1 MVSLKYVVFVLRAD
15 NDGEGGILAL
25 LSLVAADQVADGAKL
40 PALVL
45 LGVLGASL
53 LYGDGVITPAIS
65 VLSAM
70 EGLKLVAP
78 GFEQFIVPATIAVL
92 IGLFV
97 IQRYGTGSI
106 GKLFGPIMVVW
117 FVVIG
122 GLGLANIWMAP
133 AILKAI
139 NPAEA
144 ARFLIDDPKISFVV
158 IGAVFLAL
166 TGGEALYADMGHVG
180 ATAIRRAWFGL
191 VLPALLLNYFG
202 QGALILADPT
212 AADNPFYKL
221 APGWALIPMVV
232 LATFATIIASQALVS
247 GVFSLTRQA
256 MQMGL
261 CPRARI
267 ISTSFDEAGQIYIPA
282 ANWLLMTGTLLTV
295 VLFRSS
301 ESLAAAYGIAVSG
314 TMLITTIL
322 LYRVAVSRWQW
333 PPGVAI
339 PIVAIFGAID
349 ATFLVSNSIKIV
361 EGGWFP
367 LIVGGVIAVLM
378 LTWREGSSEV
388 RHRLQEMSM
397 PLKEFLDY
405 ADKTVIGRAPGMGVW
420 LTKVE
425 HGASPMLLRHIEHN
439 RVLHATVVLLTFV
452 SDRRPRVPF
461 HERFS
466 VHRLGHGFYRIQV
479 KLGFMQTPDIPLS
492 LINCNKLG
500 FDADLDNKNYYIA
513 HETIVRRGVESSME
527 PVSFAIFSFLNR
539 IASRAPDFFKIPHDA
554 IIEVGIS
561 GGDLTLALP
570 CAAFAAAYPPHGS
583 GRKDPHQTCTP
594 FGTRMPCRRYCARSL
609 CAECLRRVICQ
620 NSNCCPL
627 SLWRSC
633 FRARPTLRL
642 PEGAEA
648 EGVVAA
654 AAAVILAAGCAAA
667 EARISVAAHVTL
679 AAGPRYPDQR
689 RDLASARTI
698 RSPSAIPEVVRSAAE
713 RLSMPTK
720 IQGSVRTAIR
730 RTGMRS

>member
-1 MVSLKYVVFVLRAD
+1 MDMPSSGPVGGLIERSATHVAQSPSEAALDQAKYLHHAGSPGFLALTALGVVFGDIGTSPLYAFQVALIGIGHAPTAADVIGIVSLILWALTFMVALKYVTFVLRAD

-25 LSLVAADQVADGAKL
+25 LSLVAADRVARGAKL

-45 LGVLGASL
+45 LGVVGASL

-70 EGLKLVAP
+70 EGLKLVAS
-78 GFEQFIVPATIAVL
+78 GFEHFIVPATMAVL

-106 GKLFGPIMVVW
+106 GKLFGPIMVIW
-117 FVVIG
+117 FVVIAA
-122 GLGLANIWMAP
+122 LGIAGIWTAP

-139 NPAEA
+139 NPVEA
-144 ARFLIDDPKISFVV
+144 ARFLMTDPKISFVV

-180 ATAIRRAWFGL
+180 ATAIRRAWFAL
-191 VLPALLLNYFG
+191 VMPALLLNYFG
-202 QGALILADPT
+202 QGALILSDPA

-232 LATFATIIASQALVS
+232 LATLATIIASQALIS

-267 ISTSFDEAGQIYIPA
+267 TPTSFDEAGQIYVPA
-282 ANWLLMTGTLLTV
+282 ANWLLMTGTLVTV
-295 VLFRSS
+295 LLFRSS
-301 ESLAAAYGIAVSG
+301 EHLAAAYGIAVSG

-322 LYRVAVSRWQW
+322 LYRVAVSRWRW
-333 PPGVAI
+333 PLGAAI
-339 PIVAIFGAID
+339 PVFAIFGAID
-349 ATFLVSNSIKIV
+349 AMFLVSNSLKIA

-367 LIVGGVIAVLM
+367 LVVGFVIAALM
-378 LTWREGSSEV
+378 LSWRKGSSAV
-388 RHRLQEMSM
+388 RHRLHEMSM
-397 PLKEFLDY
+397 PLQEFLEF
-405 ADKTVIGRAPGMGVW
+405 ADKAVVGRAAGMGVW

-461 HERFS
+461 HERHS

-479 KLGFMQTPDIPLS
+479 RLGFMQTPDIPLT

-500 FDADLDNKNYYIA
+500 FDADLDHKNYYIA
-513 HETIVRRGVESSME
+513 HETIVRRDARSSVDAM
-527 PVSFAIFSFLNR
+527 SFAIFSFLNR

-554 IIEVGIS
+554 IIEVG
-561 GGDLTLALP
+561 
-570 CAAFAAAYPPHGS
+570 F
-583 GRKDPHQTCTP
+583 
-594 FGTRMPCRRYCARSL
+594 
-609 CAECLRRVICQ
+609 RVDI
-620 NSNCCPL
+620 
-627 SLWRSC
+627 
-633 FRARPTLRL
+633 
-642 PEGAEA
+642 
-648 EGVVAA
+648 
-654 AAAVILAAGCAAA
+654 
-667 EARISVAAHVTL
+667 
-679 AAGPRYPDQR
+679 
-689 RDLASARTI
+689 
-698 RSPSAIPEVVRSAAE
+698 
-713 RLSMPTK
+713 
-720 IQGSVRTAIR
+720 
-730 RTGMRS
+730 

>member
-1 MVSLKYVVFVLRAD
+1 MDLPSSAPVGGLIDRSATRVVPSQSEVAPDQAKYLHHAGSPWFLALTALGVVFGDIGTSPLYAFQVALTGVGHSPPTQADVLGIVSLILWALTVMVSLKYVVFVLRAD

-25 LSLVAADQVADGAKL
+25 LSLVAADQVANGARL
-40 PALVL
+40 PVLVL
-45 LGVLGASL
+45 LGVIGASL

-78 GFEQFIVPATIAVL
+78 GFEHFVVPATIAVL

-106 GKLFGPIMVVW
+106 GKLFGPIMVIW

-122 GLGLANIWMAP
+122 GLGVANIWMAP
-133 AILKAI
+133 AILRAVS
-139 NPAEA
+139 PTEA
-144 ARFLIDDPKISFVV
+144 VSFLIADPKISFVV

-180 ATAIRRAWFGL
+180 ANAIRRAWFGL

-202 QGALILADPT
+202 QGALILSDPA

-267 ISTSFDEAGQIYIPA
+267 TPTSVDEAGQIYVPA

-301 ESLAAAYGIAVSG
+301 ENLAAAYGIAVSG

-333 PPGVAI
+333 PPAVAI
-339 PIVAIFGAID
+339 PVIAIFGAID

-367 LIVGGVIAVLM
+367 LLVGGLIAVLM
-378 LTWREGSSEV
+378 LSWRKGSSEV
-388 RHRLQEMSM
+388 RHRLHEMSM
-397 PLKEFLDY
+397 PLNEFIDY
-405 ADKTVIGRAPGMGVW
+405 ADSTCIGRAPGMGVW

-461 HERFS
+461 HERHS

-479 KLGFMQTPDIPLS
+479 RLGFMQTPDIPLT
-492 LINCNKLG
+492 LINCNRLG
-500 FDADLDNKNYYIA
+500 FDADLDHKNYYIA
-513 HETIVRRGVESSME
+513 HETIVRRAVGSAIE
-527 PVSFAIFSFLNR
+527 PIPFAIFSFLNR

-554 IIEVGIS
+554 IIEVG
-561 GGDLTLALP
+561 
-570 CAAFAAAYPPHGS
+570 F
-583 GRKDPHQTCTP
+583 
-594 FGTRMPCRRYCARSL
+594 
-609 CAECLRRVICQ
+609 RV
-620 NSNCCPL
+620 
-627 SLWRSC
+627 
-633 FRARPTLRL
+633 
-642 PEGAEA
+642 
-648 EGVVAA
+648 
-654 AAAVILAAGCAAA
+654 
-667 EARISVAAHVTL
+667 
-679 AAGPRYPDQR
+679 
-689 RDLASARTI
+689 
-698 RSPSAIPEVVRSAAE
+698 EV
-713 RLSMPTK
+713 
-720 IQGSVRTAIR
+720 
-730 RTGMRS
+730 

>member
-1 MVSLKYVVFVLRAD
+1 MDMPSTAPIADLTSRSVAGLAPSPSEAARDQAKYLHHAGSPAFLALTALGVVFGDIGTSPLYAFQVALIGVGHPVPTAPEVLGIVSLILWALTIMVSLKYVIFVLRAD

-25 LSLVAADQVADGAKL
+25 LSLVGAEQVANGVKL

-45 LGVLGASL
+45 LGVVGAAL

-70 EGLKLVAP
+70 EGLKLVTP
-78 GFEQFIVPATIAVL
+78 GFEPFIVPATIAVL

-97 IQRYGTGSI
+97 IQRRGTGSI
-106 GKLFGPIMVVW
+106 GRLFRPVMVVW
-117 FVVIG
+117 FAVIG
-122 GLGLANIWMAP
+122 ALGLANIWIAP

-144 ARFLIDDPKISFVV
+144 ARFLIADPKVAFVV

-180 ATAIRRAWFGL
+180 ATAIRRAWFAL

-202 QGALILADPT
+202 QGALVLSDP
-212 AADNPFYKL
+212 AAVDNPFYKL

-261 CPRARI
+261 CPRAQI
-267 ISTSFDEAGQIYIPA
+267 ISTSFDEAGQIYVPA
-282 ANWLLMTGTLLTV
+282 ANWLLMIGTLLTV

-301 ESLAAAYGIAVSG
+301 ENLAAAYGIAVSG

-322 LYRVAVSRWQW
+322 LYRVAISRWMW
-333 PPGVAI
+333 PSGVAI
-339 PIVAIFGAID
+339 PIIAIFGAID

-367 LIVGGVIAVLM
+367 LIVGAAIAVLM
-378 LTWREGSSEV
+378 LSWRRGSSEV

-397 PLKEFLDY
+397 PLKEFLEY
-405 ADKTVIGRAPGMGVW
+405 ADKAVIGRASGMGVW
-420 LTKVE
+420 LTKVD

-461 HERFS
+461 HERHS

-479 KLGFMQTPDIPLS
+479 RLGFMQTPDIPLS

-500 FDADLDNKNYYIA
+500 FDADLDHKNYYIA
-513 HETIVRRGVESSME
+513 HETIVRREQGSLMQ
-527 PVSFAIFSFLNR
+527 PISFAIFSFLNR
-539 IASRAPDFFKIPHDA
+539 IASRAPDFFRIPQDA
-554 IIEVGIS
+554 IIEVG
-561 GGDLTLALP
+561 
-570 CAAFAAAYPPHGS
+570 F
-583 GRKDPHQTCTP
+583 
-594 FGTRMPCRRYCARSL
+594 
-609 CAECLRRVICQ
+609 RV
-620 NSNCCPL
+620 
-627 SLWRSC
+627 
-633 FRARPTLRL
+633 
-642 PEGAEA
+642 
-648 EGVVAA
+648 
-654 AAAVILAAGCAAA
+654 
-667 EARISVAAHVTL
+667 
-679 AAGPRYPDQR
+679 
-689 RDLASARTI
+689 
-698 RSPSAIPEVVRSAAE
+698 EV
-713 RLSMPTK
+713 
-720 IQGSVRTAIR
+720 
-730 RTGMRS
+730 

>member
-1 MVSLKYVVFVLRAD
+1 MDLPSSAPVGGLIDRSATRVVPSQSAVAPDQAKYLHHAGSPWFLALTALGVVFGDIGTSPLYAFQVALTGVGHSPPAQADVLGIVSLILWALTVMVSLKYVVFVLRAD

-25 LSLVAADQVADGAKL
+25 LSLVAADQVANGARL
-40 PALVL
+40 PVLVL
-45 LGVLGASL
+45 LGVIGASL

-78 GFEQFIVPATIAVL
+78 GFEHFVVPATIAVL

-106 GKLFGPIMVVW
+106 GKLFGPIMVIW

-122 GLGLANIWMAP
+122 GLGAANIWMAP
-133 AILKAI
+133 AILRAVS
-139 NPAEA
+139 PTEA
-144 ARFLIDDPKISFVV
+144 VSFLIADPKISFVV

-180 ATAIRRAWFGL
+180 ANAIRRAWFGL

-202 QGALILADPT
+202 QGALILSDPA

-267 ISTSFDEAGQIYIPA
+267 TPTSVDEAGQIYVPA

-301 ESLAAAYGIAVSG
+301 ENLAAAYGIAVSG

-322 LYRVAVSRWQW
+322 LYRVAVSRWRW
-333 PPGVAI
+333 PPAVAI
-339 PIVAIFGAID
+339 PVIAIFGAID

-367 LIVGGVIAVLM
+367 LIVGGLIAVLM
-378 LTWREGSSEV
+378 LSWRKGSSEV
-388 RHRLQEMSM
+388 RHRLHEMSM
-397 PLKEFLDY
+397 PLNEFIDY
-405 ADKTVIGRAPGMGVW
+405 ADSTCIGRAPGMGVW

-461 HERFS
+461 HERHS

-479 KLGFMQTPDIPLS
+479 RLGFMQTPDIPLT
-492 LINCNKLG
+492 LINCNRLG
-500 FDADLDNKNYYIA
+500 FDADLDHKNYYVA
-513 HETIVRRGVESSME
+513 HETIVRRAVGSAIE
-527 PVSFAIFSFLNR
+527 PIPFAIFSFLNR

-554 IIEVGIS
+554 IIEVG
-561 GGDLTLALP
+561 
-570 CAAFAAAYPPHGS
+570 F
-583 GRKDPHQTCTP
+583 
-594 FGTRMPCRRYCARSL
+594 
-609 CAECLRRVICQ
+609 RV
-620 NSNCCPL
+620 
-627 SLWRSC
+627 
-633 FRARPTLRL
+633 
-642 PEGAEA
+642 
-648 EGVVAA
+648 
-654 AAAVILAAGCAAA
+654 
-667 EARISVAAHVTL
+667 
-679 AAGPRYPDQR
+679 
-689 RDLASARTI
+689 
-698 RSPSAIPEVVRSAAE
+698 EV
-713 RLSMPTK
+713 
-720 IQGSVRTAIR
+720 
-730 RTGMRS
+730 

>member
-1 MVSLKYVVFVLRAD
+1 MDMPSSAPASDLVSRSVASFAPSRAETVLDQPNYLHHAGNPGFLALTALGVVFGDIGTSPLYAFQVALIGVGHPVPTAAEVLGIVSLILWALTVMVSLKYVVFVLRAD

-25 LSLVAADQVADGAKL
+25 LSLVGADQVANGLKL
-40 PALVL
+40 PVLVL
-45 LGVLGASL
+45 LGVVGASL

-78 GFEQFIVPATIAVL
+78 GFEHFIVPATLLVL
-92 IGLFV
+92 IGLFA
-97 IQRYGTGSI
+97 IQRHGTGSI
-106 GKLFGPIMVVW
+106 GRLFGPLMVIW

-122 GLGLANIWMAP
+122 ALGLVNLWMAP

-144 ARFLIDDPKISFVV
+144 ARFLVDDPKISFVV

-202 QGALILADPT
+202 QGALILSDPS
-212 AADNPFYKL
+212 AVDNPFYKL
-221 APGWALIPMVV
+221 APGWALLPMLA

-267 ISTSFDEAGQIYIPA
+267 IPTSAEEAGQIYVPA
-282 ANWLLMTGTLLTV
+282 ANWLLMVGTLLTV

-322 LYRVAVSRWQW
+322 LYRVALSRWQW
-333 PPGVAI
+333 LPGVAI
-339 PIVAIFGAID
+339 PIIAVFGAID

-367 LIVGGVIAVLM
+367 LLIGGVIAILM
-378 LTWREGSSEV
+378 LCWRKGASEV
-388 RHRLQEMSM
+388 RRRLQEMSM
-397 PLKEFLDY
+397 PLKDFLDY
-405 ADKTVIGRAPGMGVW
+405 ADKAVIGRAAGMGVW

-461 HERFS
+461 HERHS

-479 KLGFMQTPDIPLS
+479 RLGFMQTPDIPLS

-500 FDADLDNKNYYIA
+500 FDADLDHKNYYIA
-513 HETIVRRGVESSME
+513 HETIVRREAGSSME
-527 PVSFAIFSFLNR
+527 PISFAIFSFLNR
-539 IASRAPDFFKIPHDA
+539 IASRAPDFFKIPQDA
-554 IIEVGIS
+554 IIEVG
-561 GGDLTLALP
+561 
-570 CAAFAAAYPPHGS
+570 F
-583 GRKDPHQTCTP
+583 
-594 FGTRMPCRRYCARSL
+594 
-609 CAECLRRVICQ
+609 RV
-620 NSNCCPL
+620 
-627 SLWRSC
+627 
-633 FRARPTLRL
+633 
-642 PEGAEA
+642 
-648 EGVVAA
+648 
-654 AAAVILAAGCAAA
+654 
-667 EARISVAAHVTL
+667 
-679 AAGPRYPDQR
+679 
-689 RDLASARTI
+689 
-698 RSPSAIPEVVRSAAE
+698 EV
-713 RLSMPTK
+713 
-720 IQGSVRTAIR
+720 
-730 RTGMRS
+730 